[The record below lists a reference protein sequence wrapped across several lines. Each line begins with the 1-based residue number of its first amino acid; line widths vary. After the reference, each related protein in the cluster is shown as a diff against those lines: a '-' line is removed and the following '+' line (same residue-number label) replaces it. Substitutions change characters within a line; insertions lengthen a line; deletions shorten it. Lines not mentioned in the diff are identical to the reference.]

1 MVLNN
6 YWKAINIL
14 KSMSIS
20 GASGDSFGI
29 LDYTGSAVSILKGYD
44 AAKWPA
50 TKINVNLRDDN
61 IGVRLGS
68 GTGTIAPTDYAL
80 FNDITSS
87 ISNLQVSSSCDATD
101 NGYRQ
106 VLTISGTNNGE
117 SAITITEVGI
127 TKIFSSDYSTTM
139 GVVYYTNPVMFAKIL
154 LDEPITVEANGAFS
168 FTIEWLEG

>member
-6 YWKAINIL
+6 YWKAMNIL
-14 KSMSIS
+14 KSIS
-20 GASGDSFGI
+20 AENPEVMTFGMI
-29 LDYTGSAVSILKGYD
+29 DINGTLPEVMRMANEAYKYKG
-44 AAKWPA
+44 
-50 TKINVNLRDDN
+50 IISNMNLRNDY
-61 IGVRLGS
+61 ISARVGS

-87 ISNLQVSSSCDATD
+87 ISNFQVSSSCDATD

-127 TKIFSSDYSTTM
+127 TKVFYKTVNQDTF
-139 GVVYYTNPVMFAKIL
+139 TNPVMFAKIL
-154 LDEPITVEANGAFS
+154 LDEPIEVAAGGAFS
-168 FTIEWLEG
+168 FTIEWLEA